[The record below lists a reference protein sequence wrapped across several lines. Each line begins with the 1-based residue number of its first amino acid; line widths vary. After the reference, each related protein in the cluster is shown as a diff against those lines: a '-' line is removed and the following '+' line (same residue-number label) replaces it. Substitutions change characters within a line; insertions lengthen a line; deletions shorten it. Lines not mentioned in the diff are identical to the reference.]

1 MDWFDAFDE
10 IFAIV
15 ERFVQEHGKRPS
27 CVVVSPNLYT
37 WLAELQRESALIEGI
52 EPALPLSIDTTYGTI
67 PVVIDER
74 LGAYDVAA
82 E

>member
-10 IFAIV
+10 IFATV

-27 CVVVSPNLYT
+27 CVVVSPHLYT
-37 WLAELQRESALIEGI
+37 WLAELQRESALIEGMD
-52 EPALPLSIDTTYGTI
+52 ATLPLSIDTTYGTI
-67 PVVIDER
+67 PVAIDER
-74 LGAYDVAA
+74 LGAYDVVA